1 MKHLIISQRQL
12 DRAKGTSSERD
23 LGQYGVQLHT
33 VSCDGLMTAD
43 QILYL
48 LTRMRG
54 TKTGAPSGARICMW
68 LEDGE
73 IYLAIGFEIITLSDW
88 RDDTPRLR
96 RRIENTLKEEFE
108 YEALHG
114 SGICNN

>member
-96 RRIENTLKEEFE
+96 RWIENTLKEEFE

-114 SGICNN
+114 SGRLLK

>member
-12 DRAKGTSSERD
+12 DGAKGTSYERD

-33 VSCDGLMTAD
+33 VSCDGLMTSD
-43 QILYL
+43 QILFL

-54 TKTGAPSGARICMW
+54 SKTGEPSGARICMW

-88 RDDTPRLR
+88 RDDTARLR
-96 RRIENTLKEEFE
+96 DWIEDALKEEFE

-114 SGICNN
+114 SGI